1 MLSFIQKTR
10 SNVSTIVFNINNK
23 NTNLAIVQIIKL
35 YWLVFDQSMLLD
47 ISEHIHKSQH
57 MHY

>member
-23 NTNLAIVQIIKL
+23 NTNLGIVQIIKL

-47 ISEHIHKSQH
+47 ISEHIHKS
-57 MHY
+57 